1 MCLCRAER
9 GCSRRPCGS
18 LSDRSRIAVGSL
30 SDRCRIVVGSLSVSF
45 AVLVDRHRSSLLVD
59 CRYSAFFATAPIV
72 TLRRSSRRIDC
83 SVRTDR
89 YTRADR
95 YVAPI
100 AEEEKVVTSLAVCA
114 FIPVSSIERIGSI
127 DRSDRSVL
135 LVVLSC

>member
-1 MCLCRAER
+1 MSL
-9 GCSRRPCGS
+9 SRRKRV
-18 LSDRSRIAVGSL
+18 LETALRIVVGSL
-30 SDRCRIVVGSLSVSF
+30 SDRCRIVVGSLSDRCRIVVSF
-45 AVLVDRHRSSLLVD
+45 VCGVGRSSSFVPVRRLPLFRV
-59 CRYSAFFATAPIV
+59 FATAPIV

-83 SVRTDR
+83 SARTDR